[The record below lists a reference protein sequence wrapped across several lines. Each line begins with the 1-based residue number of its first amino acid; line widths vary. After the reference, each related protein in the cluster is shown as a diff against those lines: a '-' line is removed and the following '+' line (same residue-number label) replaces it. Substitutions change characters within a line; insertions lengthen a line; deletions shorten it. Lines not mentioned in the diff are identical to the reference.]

1 MSKTKIMLKEKKISE
16 KKERILE
23 KIRNRTTKVLPKIIF
38 TSKNLTVT
46 LKSKEQLKKWLQMY
60 PDGSYT
66 TVI

>member
-1 MSKTKIMLKEKKISE
+1 MLKEKKISE

-60 PDGSYT
+60 PEGSYT
-66 TVI
+66 TLI

>member
-23 KIRNRTTKVLPKIIF
+23 KIRNRTSEVLPKIIF

>member
-1 MSKTKIMLKEKKISE
+1 MLKEKKISE
-16 KKERILE
+16 KKVRILE

-60 PDGSYT
+60 PEGSYT

>member
-1 MSKTKIMLKEKKISE
+1 MLKEKKISE

-60 PDGSYT
+60 PEGSYT

>member
-1 MSKTKIMLKEKKISE
+1 MLKEKKISE

-60 PDGSYT
+60 PEGSYS

>member
-1 MSKTKIMLKEKKISE
+1 MLKEKKISE

-46 LKSKEQLKKWLQMY
+46 LKSKEQLKKWLEMY
-60 PDGSYT
+60 PEGSYS

>member
-1 MSKTKIMLKEKKISE
+1 MIMLKEKKISE

-60 PDGSYT
+60 PEGSYN

>member
-1 MSKTKIMLKEKKISE
+1 MSWESDT
-16 KKERILE
+16 ERILE

-60 PDGSYT
+60 PEGSYT

>member
-23 KIRNRTTKVLPKIIF
+23 KIRNRTSEVLPKIIF

-60 PDGSYT
+60 PEGSYT

>member
-1 MSKTKIMLKEKKISE
+1 MLKEKKISE

-60 PDGSYT
+60 PEGSYT
-66 TVI
+66 TVF

>member
-1 MSKTKIMLKEKKISE
+1 MIMLKEKKISE

-60 PDGSYT
+60 PEGSYT

>member
-1 MSKTKIMLKEKKISE
+1 MLKEKKISE

-46 LKSKEQLKKWLQMY
+46 F
-60 PDGSYT
+60 
-66 TVI
+66 

>member
-1 MSKTKIMLKEKKISE
+1 MLKEKKISE

-60 PDGSYT
+60 PEGSYT
-66 TVI
+66 TII

>member
-1 MSKTKIMLKEKKISE
+1 MLKEKKISE

-60 PDGSYT
+60 PEGSYN